1 MSVLTAAFLPEW
13 TGRSQ
18 PWRSWIPSEHGQQG
32 ALASPLLPKGGGRTN
47 LTSQPPLQIVLQ
59 ALGVG
64 DGSVTPR
71 SCSCPKRESC
81 RSAPAALNRSR
92 IGTLLSNGER
102 VSLPHSVM
110 TSGKQP
116 PSNPLNQTME
126 LLTARLWNL
135 LDEKKAMTLA

>member
-1 MSVLTAAFLPEW
+1 M
-13 TGRSQ
+13 
-18 PWRSWIPSEHGQQG
+18 
-32 ALASPLLPKGGGRTN
+32 
-47 LTSQPPLQIVLQ
+47 
-59 ALGVG
+59 
-64 DGSVTPR
+64 TPR

-92 IGTLLSNGER
+92 IGTLLSNAF
-102 VSLPHSVM
+102 SLPHSVM

-135 LDEKKAMTLA
+135 LDEKKAMTLAWMFLTNRAESCLALRREGRSFRCSFIFEGSQASKTTASRDWPIATAFLDLRAFARGAGRWQYACQSE